1 MSRVIKRGSAEF
13 PPKDLT
19 AKYKLYFNGGGTS
32 VSRTIEED
40 WFAFG
45 SSHGIAAY
53 EIVDEV
59 TANAVVTSDND
70 VKYYLENA
78 LLALADR
85 AAERDS
91 EAERSMTATVNSFN
105 AMFGTNLTEEQ
116 GWQFMVFLKIS
127 RSKQGKFKADD
138 YTDMA
143 AYAALSGE
151 AAAKSRQ

>member
-1 MSRVIKRGSAEF
+1 MSQKIFRGSPHF
-13 PPKDLT
+13 PPTMLDQKF
-19 AKYKLYFNGGGTS
+19 KLYYRGGGTS
-32 VSRTIEED
+32 VSRTIPED
-40 WFAFG
+40 WTDFG
-45 SSHGIAAY
+45 TSNDIIAY
-53 EIVDEV
+53 KF
-59 TANAVVTSDND
+59 ANAAIAEETASPKKN
-70 VKYYLENA
+70 VKHFLEDA
-78 LLALADR
+78 LFALDDR

-91 EAERSMTATVNSFN
+91 EAERSMAAAVNSFN

-151 AAAKSRQ
+151 AAAKARS